1 MALALLP
8 DWLAMPLLDV
18 GTRRIGELRR
28 THAAELF
35 ALRLSMEI
43 GYRTSDT
50 VESCS
55 GGGANRIHG
64 KAQGAALLRDELGID
79 SRVYPPEAAKASV
92 VAGFEGNLNCFKL
105 GHRNP
110 YLLRWCIALSLAQPI
125 GYFGRLLAILL
136 IRLLGIGNFDIGDRQ
151 GLMQLTGGDARVG
164 TCRPRSTH
172 RPPRS
177 GRSCNGCSRRRAAS
191 VRWAQA

>member
-8 DWLAMPLLDV
+8 DRLAMQVLDV

-43 GYRTSDT
+43 GYCTSDT
-50 VESCS
+50 VEVCS
-55 GGGANRIHG
+55 GDGANRIHG

-92 VAGFEGNLNCFKL
+92 VAGCEGNLNCLKL
-105 GHRNP
+105 GHRIP
-110 YLLRWCIALSLAQPI
+110 YMLRWCIALSLAQPI
-125 GYFGRLLAILL
+125 DYLLASLL
-136 IRLLGIGNFDIGDRQ
+136 ICLWGIGNFDIGDRQ
-151 GLMQLTGGDARVG
+151 GLIQLAGGGAGVG
-164 TCRPRSTH
+164 ACRPRSTH
-172 RPPRS
+172 RSPRS
-177 GRSCNGCSRRRAAS
+177 ARSGTGCSRWRAAS
-191 VRWAQA
+191 IRWAQA